1 MTGHLWCMDEFPVSP
16 RDITLRRELI
26 EAGWTDRDIY
36 RQVRAGLLTKVRYG
50 AYVRSELVEGLDDVG
65 LMRVR
70 SRAVLRTAHRSS
82 VLSAQCSLGEYGVP
96 LWGLDLDDTHLTRT
110 DGRAGRRECGV
121 VHHRG
126 KLSDD
131 EWTTRDGVRLVLP
144 ARAAIEIVTAHS
156 SEVGLV
162 AVCGVLNL
170 RLASLTDIRD
180 AASRA
185 SRWPNS
191 LSTRLVLARADKRL
205 SSVAEVRTWHL
216 FHEHRI
222 TRPEPQVEVHDDRGN
237 LLGRVD
243 FAWRANGVFLEF
255 DGRIKY
261 ERYRR
266 PGETLEEF
274 LLREKRREEQ
284 ICTATGWV
292 CIRVTWADLARPHVL
307 ARRIRKLLDS
317 RRAPAA

>member
-1 MTGHLWCMDEFPVSP
+1 
-16 RDITLRRELI
+16 
-26 EAGWTDRDIY
+26 
-36 RQVRAGLLTKVRYG
+36 
-50 AYVRSELVEGLDDVG
+50 
-65 LMRVR
+65 
-70 SRAVLRTAHRSS
+70 
-82 VLSAQCSLGEYGVP
+82 
-96 LWGLDLDDTHLTRT
+96 
-110 DGRAGRRECGV
+110 
-121 VHHRG
+121 
-126 KLSDD
+126 
-131 EWTTRDGVRLVLP
+131 
-144 ARAAIEIVTAHS
+144 
-156 SEVGLV
+156 LV

-170 RLASLTDIRD
+170 RLASLADIRE
-180 AASRA
+180 AAGRA

-191 LSTRLVLARADKRL
+191 LSTRLVLARADERL
-205 SSVAEVRTWHL
+205 SSVAEVRTWHF

-243 FAWRANGVFLEF
+243 FAWRRHGVFLEF

-261 ERYRR
+261 ERHRR

-284 ICTATGWV
+284 ICAATGWV

-307 ARRIRKLLDS
+307 ARRIRRLLDS